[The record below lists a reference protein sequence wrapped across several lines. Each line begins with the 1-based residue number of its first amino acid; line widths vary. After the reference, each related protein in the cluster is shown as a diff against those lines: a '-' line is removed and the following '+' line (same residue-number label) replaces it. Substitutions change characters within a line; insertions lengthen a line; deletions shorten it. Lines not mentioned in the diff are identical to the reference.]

1 MGTLW
6 CINRNALNK
15 NKNSKNT
22 LTPETK
28 LLQAM
33 QHWWRIHHDHEW
45 WFKTFRKQCAKI
57 WLGTKEQSSTYSR
70 LMLQANSLKK
80 RNCENHT
87 AMNIMNNW
95 KKGIKIHG
103 AWCAEKEWVC
113 GLRVKQTP
121 NGAWWMRAQTNIST
135 KGIDVY
141 RWGAA
146 WWMRMSKVFHNNATK
161 KKDESWQNNY
171 DDNTLA

>member
-80 RNCENHT
+80 RNCENHI
-87 AMNIMNNW
+87 AMNIMNNE
-95 KKGIKIHG
+95 KKN
-103 AWCAEKEWVC
+103 
-113 GLRVKQTP
+113 Q
-121 NGAWWMRAQTNIST
+121 NS
-135 KGIDVY
+135 
-141 RWGAA
+141 WG
-146 WWMRMSKVFHNNATK
+146 MMCRKRMSMWITCETNTKWCMMNESTNSHFHK
-161 KKDESWQNNY
+161 RHRCLSMRRSMVDENVQSFSQQC
-171 DDNTLA
+171 D